1 VSNPSGSGQ
10 ASDGALNALY
20 SVTTVNG
27 LPSVSW
33 EIQQNSQAVNA
44 VILVGNKIQGQQKSV
59 VYHFGLNGSA
69 MDSNEIGPGVS
80 LAKLRFCYGLG
91 PLVTLP
97 PPPPEPIPVCT
108 NLSGQL
114 LDLTGVQCPAPTN
127 DNSDKRFI
135 FSVNPYGQNGEIAV
149 CTCNFDNE
157 LTVCDASSVAGEEES
172 CLPSPDQLPGEPAK
186 GLTWPPAEIVIFQN
200 GTGACYTTLSGGR
213 ICLR

>member
-1 VSNPSGSGQ
+1 MRNTRTPCPAKIAITFSSLLLAGLAHGNDATGTNGTYYQVEGEANCNSFSSNSVGTYTVSNPSGSGQ

-97 PPPPEPIPVCT
+97 A
-108 NLSGQL
+108 Q
-114 LDLTGVQCPAPTN
+114 
-127 DNSDKRFI
+127 R
-135 FSVNPYGQNGEIAV
+135 
-149 CTCNFDNE
+149 
-157 LTVCDASSVAGEEES
+157 
-172 CLPSPDQLPGEPAK
+172 
-186 GLTWPPAEIVIFQN
+186 
-200 GTGACYTTLSGGR
+200 
-213 ICLR
+213 